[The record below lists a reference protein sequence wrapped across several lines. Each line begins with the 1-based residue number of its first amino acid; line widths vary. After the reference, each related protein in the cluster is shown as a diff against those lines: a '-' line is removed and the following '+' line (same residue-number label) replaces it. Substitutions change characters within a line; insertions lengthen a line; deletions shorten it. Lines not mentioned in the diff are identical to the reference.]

1 MQLVKTDSVS
11 ETVAP
16 LIAALRSCDHVQ
28 IKDAIFRTFSSDARI
43 QLGHPFGL
51 LKGPYELWERVYEP
65 LAWAMPNFERRD
77 FIVVSGPRW
86 GESHNEDWVGIGGN
100 FFGQLMRPW
109 LGIPALG
116 GPAYMRFHEYFRVVG
131 DEIVEMQGL
140 WDIPQLMR
148 KQRVWPLAESLGYE
162 SMCPGP
168 ANGVGV
174 YGNKRDQEL
183 SACSLQIVW
192 DMLMDVQKGTAE
204 NPSSGLGK
212 HWHEHANW
220 HGPTGI
226 GSARGHDAIT
236 QHIFRQFRDG
246 LSENTRHL
254 NEGVFFAQNDLVAF
268 TGWPSGTAKHTGPG
282 FLGMPPTNKTIT
294 RSSLDFWRIE
304 DGIVRECWVMVDV
317 LDLYVQMGVDA
328 LDRMKQLNS

>member
-16 LIAALRSCDHVQ
+16 LIAALQSCDHVQ

-77 FIVVSGPRW
+77 FIVVSGPCW

-212 HWHEHANW
+212 HWH
-220 HGPTGI
+220 
-226 GSARGHDAIT
+226 
-236 QHIFRQFRDG
+236 
-246 LSENTRHL
+246 
-254 NEGVFFAQNDLVAF
+254 
-268 TGWPSGTAKHTGPG
+268 
-282 FLGMPPTNKTIT
+282 
-294 RSSLDFWRIE
+294 
-304 DGIVRECWVMVDV
+304 
-317 LDLYVQMGVDA
+317 
-328 LDRMKQLNS
+328 